1 LFFERV
7 GREKV
12 AMAQR
17 RQRRAEMKADNIAMW
32 AAITNLNNEVSTGR
46 GAVKALVWVGSVI
59 LATAG
64 LVAAFLN
71 AMKN

>member
-1 LFFERV
+1 
-7 GREKV
+7 
-12 AMAQR
+12 
-17 RQRRAEMKADNIAMW
+17 MKADNNAVW
-32 AAITNLNNEVSTGR
+32 AAITRLNDEVSTGR

-71 AMKN
+71 AFKS

>member
-1 LFFERV
+1 
-7 GREKV
+7 
-12 AMAQR
+12 
-17 RQRRAEMKADNIAMW
+17 MKADNNAVW
-32 AAITNLNNEVSTGR
+32 AAITKLNSEVSTGR

-71 AMKN
+71 AMKH

>member
-1 LFFERV
+1 MIETV
-7 GREKV
+7 SH
-12 AMAQR
+12 AQILKAIDELK
-17 RQRRAEMKADNIAMW
+17 AEMKADNSQVW
-32 AAITNLNNEVSTGR
+32 AAITKLNDEVSTGR

-71 AMKN
+71 AVKA

>member
-1 LFFERV
+1 MIETV
-7 GREKV
+7 SH
-12 AMAQR
+12 AQILKAIDELK
-17 RQRRAEMKADNIAMW
+17 AEMKADNNAVW
-32 AAITNLNNEVSTGR
+32 AAITKLNDEVSTGR

-71 AMKN
+71 VFRHP